1 MSAIMRAKCKS
12 DKAKLGKEMT
22 MKQDVSISINAIT
35 EQIRYKI
42 INYGSMWVTATQ
54 ALLCLTVGYYVGI
67 DSRSASPEYFPELA
81 YSIVLLFFACIVF
94 SWAKRSQHRDILLA
108 FGALFTSGCAIF
120 LTHITNAVFLAPDD
134 GKKILLI
141 SFLIMLMSW
150 NASRLV
156 LGIGTLPIV
165 LFYTYLT
172 STHPDVALVDIVISS
187 AKFPILLI
195 VFYSTVRKFFEFV
208 EEKLSDKIKGIHRL
222 EKNSHLDELTR
233 IKNRKGFNSD
243 LNLAIDTAR
252 RSDSKLAIA
261 ILDIDF
267 FKQYNDTKGH
277 PAGDLCLKTVA
288 ATLRSQCRRSIDS
301 VCRIGGEE
309 FALIMPATS
318 ANQAASVA
326 DNIRMALS
334 KTRIQHPKST
344 ISDYVTVSI
353 GIAEFGAKDDFES
366 LYQRADKAMYK
377 AKVGGRDQSII
388 CFEECALC
396 NSDLQTNANV
406 DALGLSGK

>member
-1 MSAIMRAKCKS
+1 MI
-12 DKAKLGKEMT
+12 
-22 MKQDVSISINAIT
+22 
-35 EQIRYKI
+35 
-42 INYGSMWVTATQ
+42 
-54 ALLCLTVGYYVGI
+54 
-67 DSRSASPEYFPELA
+67 
-81 YSIVLLFFACIVF
+81 
-94 SWAKRSQHRDILLA
+94 
-108 FGALFTSGCAIF
+108 
-120 LTHITNAVFLAPDD
+120 
-134 GKKILLI
+134 
-141 SFLIMLMSW
+141 
-150 NASRLV
+150 
-156 LGIGTLPIV
+156 
-165 LFYTYLT
+165 
-172 STHPDVALVDIVISS
+172 DIVISS

-208 EEKLSDKIKGIHRL
+208 EEKLSDKIKRIHRL

-334 KTRIQHPKST
+334 RTRIQHPKST

-353 GIAEFGAKDDFES
+353 GIAEFGVKDDFES

-388 CFEECALC
+388 CFEECAIC

-406 DALGLSGK
+406 NALGLSGK